1 MKTLYKTIKIG
12 LLGTLLAFT
21 SCGYEDPV
29 ETSLITDYAVI
40 TYEGGNPLFLDLNEP
55 FEETAIATIDGQEV
69 PMDAYYE
76 GLYRGESGE
85 TIDTSIADTYIAEYS
100 AVNEEGFVG
109 TQTRKIIVSNT
120 GNLVDN
126 IEGVYLATTQRNGS
140 FTSPEQ
146 NYMEM
151 KYVQIWK
158 NDDGTY
164 EISDAFGLYYAVGRA
179 YGNAYLTPGA
189 IIVANDIPSN
199 DFEFPNTV
207 SNISFGGEANIT
219 EMTVDADAKTIDFTC
234 MWQADAETLYTF
246 GVHLDQVQF

>member
-1 MKTLYKTIKIG
+1 MKTLYRTLKIG
-12 LLGTLLAFT
+12 LLGALVTLS
-21 SCGYEDPV
+21 SCGYEDPI
-29 ETSLITDYAVI
+29 ETTLITNYAVI
-40 TYEGGNPLFLDLNEP
+40 TYEGGNPLFLEVNAP

-100 AVNEEGFVG
+100 AVNAEGFVG
-109 TQTRKIIVSNT
+109 TQTRKIIVSNV
-120 GNLVDN
+120 GDLVN
-126 IEGVYLATTQRNGS
+126 SIEGVYLATTQRNGS
-140 FTSPEQ
+140 FTNPED
-146 NYMEM
+146 NYKKM

-158 NDDGTY
+158 NSDGNY

-207 SNISFGGEANIT
+207 SNISFGGDANIT
-219 EMTVDADAKTIDFTC
+219 DMTVNATAKTIDFTC
-234 MWQADAETLYTF
+234 NWQADPSTLYIF
-246 GVHLDQVQF
+246 GVHLEQVQF